1 MKLITSLVRP
11 DKVDAVKEALG
22 KVDVV
27 ALTVADARDLN
38 RTGIIGE
45 RIR

>member
-1 MKLITSLVRP
+1 MKGAATRP
-11 DKVDAVKEALG
+11 NAKLLSIKQVASEFGLPEALI
-22 KVDVV
+22 
-27 ALTVADARDLN
+27 RDLN